1 MYHTP
6 SSKIVASGLRKWP
19 NTGRGAPASTPVV
32 RALSAM
38 TPPTDNRSSD
48 QSYKTARHATAA
60 LATLA
65 SLVASGRVSALG
77 VLAALV
83 AAALCAPT
91 AWVAAAL
98 ATPSVLPAVTLSAS
112 PPPAATTTP
121 VGQMAGTAAG
131 RGHQAHR
138 VRHRVTQCVGIWRA
152 LSRVPAPDLS
162 SRAG

>member
-6 SSKIVASGLRKWP
+6 PSKIVASGLRKWP

-83 AAALCAPT
+83 AAALSVPT

-98 ATPSVLPAVTLSAS
+98 ATPAVLPAVTLSAS

-121 VGQMAGTAAG
+121 GHWARSAPTPGRVAPRHAKKEHPRTGQ
-131 RGHQAHR
+131 R
-138 VRHRVTQCVGIWRA
+138 
-152 LSRVPAPDLS
+152 PAQPPHPF
-162 SRAG
+162 

>member
-32 RALSAM
+32 RVLSAM

-83 AAALCAPT
+83 AAALSAPT

-98 ATPSVLPAVTLSAS
+98 ATPAVLPAVTLSAS
-112 PPPAATTTP
+112 PPTAATTTP
-121 VGQMAGTAAG
+121 GHWARSAPTPGRVAPRHAKKEHPRTGQ
-131 RGHQAHR
+131 RP
-138 VRHRVTQCVGIWRA
+138 TQ
-152 LSRVPAPDLS
+152 PPHPF
-162 SRAG
+162 